1 MKRLALWL
9 LTLLPAVLAHA
20 QEPLERAVAAQDYP
34 AAISV
39 LDSLLATPADSVQL
53 RKWHLQKAQLY
64 KRLYKT
70 GEAVALLQDMLA
82 DNDTE
87 VLAELADAF
96 LMQGDYLRAAD
107 QYTILSF
114 FHPDNLFY
122 KIRLQS
128 LLYRLK
134 DYPQC
139 AALGQ
144 AVLERDSIP
153 AVMTLVG
160 DAFTAMRAPA
170 DSALRYY
177 RSSFAR
183 QPSSASLLTKIAVIL
198 RGQGRHDEVM
208 ALADAYL
215 ERWPDNTQVIG
226 QKGLAQFLKG
236 DFQESIYT
244 FEKALAL
251 GDDSYA
257 TYWYL
262 GLNNFQRERLSPA
275 LDYFKKAYQIDSS
288 DVNLVYHMAYSTGWQ
303 DYRFTDEGK
312 QLYEKAL
319 SMMEPDPEMMAKIY
333 NGYGIGYTR
342 EKDWKAA
349 VGKFE
354 EALGYKPDDP
364 SLLVNIANGYYWLKD
379 YARAKTYYLRYR
391 QVGKPGSRTWRLVE
405 EALKHCEAELFML
418 QTH

>member
-1 MKRLALWL
+1 MKRLALVL
-9 LTLLPAVLAHA
+9 LTLLPAVLVYA
-20 QEPLERAVAAQDYP
+20 QEPLERALSAQDYP
-34 AAISV
+34 AAITV
-39 LDSLLATPADSVQL
+39 LDSLLATPADSVQA
-53 RKWHLQKAQLY
+53 RKWKLQKAQLY

-70 GEAVALLQDMLA
+70 GEAVELLQGMLTEG
-82 DNDTE
+82 DTE
-87 VLAELADAF
+87 VLAELADAY
-96 LMQGDYLRAAD
+96 LMQGDYLKAAD
-107 QYTILSF
+107 QYTVLTF

-134 DYPQC
+134 DYSQC

-144 AVLERDSIP
+144 DILARDSIP

-160 DAFTAMRAPA
+160 DAFTAMKAPS

-177 RSSFAR
+177 RSSYAR
-183 QPSSASLLTKIAVIL
+183 QRSSAPLLTKIAIIL

-208 ALADAYL
+208 EMADAYL

-251 GDDSYA
+251 GDESYA

-262 GLNNFQRERLSPA
+262 GLNNFQLERLSPA

-303 DYRFTDEGK
+303 DYMFSDEGK
-312 QLYEKAL
+312 MLYEKAL
-319 SMMEPDPEMMAKIY
+319 SMMEPDPEMMAQIY

-342 EKDWKAA
+342 EKDWKSAIE
-349 VGKFE
+349 KFE
-354 EALGYKPDDP
+354 KALQFKPDDP
-364 SLLVNIANGYYWLKD
+364 SLLINIGNGYYWLRD
-379 YARAKTYYLRYR
+379 YAHAKEYYLRY
-391 QVGKPGSRTWRLVE
+391 QKVGKKDTRIWHRVE
-405 EALKHCEAELFML
+405 EALKMCEAELFM
-418 QTH
+418 QQR